1 MIQNYLKIAWRSLL
15 KNKVYSAIN
24 VFGLAIGITTCM
36 LITLYVMDEISYD
49 KHQVHGERIYRV
61 ASQVQGEKWVA
72 APGPMAA
79 GLKRDFPEVE
89 QVTRLLRMPGI
100 DKFLLKNETGEKQ
113 FYETNGYY
121 VDSTFFQIFTYDFKY
136 GDQKTALN
144 QPNSIIITE
153 EIASK
158 LFGNVNPVDKIIKVN
173 LPFAVGSY
181 TVKGVLRNNDHKSHI
196 PANMLLSMNNSD
208 VGQWAK
214 GQTNWATNN
223 IFHTYLKLNADNNA
237 DAVEGKL
244 DAFLKRNGAA
254 DLNVMQFSKKLFL
267 QPLRD
272 IYLYSNFDFEIAPN
286 GNVKYLYIFSSVA
299 AFLLLIAC
307 INFMNLST
315 ARSEKRAKEVGV
327 KKVVGAAK
335 SSLVGQ
341 FLWES
346 LLLSTLALLISLPF
360 LELLLPTFN
369 QLTGKNLYL
378 LQHPE
383 ILGYLFALT
392 IVTGLLA
399 GFYPAFYL
407 SSFSPI
413 ATLKGRFKSNN
424 SAVFVRKG
432 LVVFQF
438 TVSIVLILGAMLIS
452 QQMEYLSN
460 QNLGF
465 NKGQKVILPLQT
477 TEAGKNYKAFKNE
490 LANIPQVKA
499 SAVGSTY
506 PGIENVLDM
515 LFYAEGKT
523 MKENVD
529 VSFANIDNDYIKTLG
544 IKLLQG
550 RGFSN
555 AFSADSNA
563 LVLNEVA
570 VKKLGYNIGNA
581 VGKKIYSD
589 FHDRKITMTIIG
601 VVKDY
606 HFESLQ
612 HEIKPLALT
621 VSPFF
626 SSTNTY
632 LIVDVHGGN
641 YGALMGKI
649 GDAWKKVNPGSPF
662 EYSFLDSD
670 FQKNYEKEERTSRL
684 IRYFSLIGIVIACL
698 GLFGL
703 ATFTAE
709 QRTREIGIRKVLG
722 ASVLGITGL
731 LSADFLKLVFISIV
745 IATPISSW
753 AMNKWLENFAFK
765 TVVSWQIFVVAGIA
779 AILVAFVT
787 ISFQSIKAALTDP
800 VKTLKSE

>member
-1 MIQNYLKIAWRSLL
+1 MIRNYLKIAWRSLL
-15 KNKVYSAIN
+15 KNKVYSTIN
-24 VFGLAIGITTCM
+24 VFGLAIGITTCT
-36 LITLYVMDEISYD
+36 LITLYVLDEISYD
-49 KHQVHGERIYRV
+49 KHHVDRERIFRV
-61 ASQVQGEKWVA
+61 ASDVQGEKWVA
-72 APGPMAA
+72 APGPLAA

-100 DKFLLKNETGEKQ
+100 DKFLLKNQTGEKQ

-153 EIASK
+153 DIASK
-158 LFGNVNPVDKIIKVN
+158 MFGNVNPVDKVINVN
-173 LPFAVGSY
+173 LPFAVTAY
-181 TVKGVLRNNDHKSHI
+181 TVKGVLRNNGHKSHI

-208 VGQWAK
+208 VGQWAR
-214 GQTNWATNN
+214 GQTNWASNN
-223 IFHTYLKLNADNNA
+223 IFHTYFKLKDADQA
-237 DAVEGKL
+237 AALEGKL
-244 DAFLKRNGAA
+244 GAFLKRNGAA
-254 DLNVMQFSKKLFL
+254 DFKVMQISKKLFI
-267 QPLRD
+267 QPLTD
-272 IYLYSNFDFEIAPN
+272 IYLYSNFDFEVAPN
-286 GNVKYLYIFSSVA
+286 GNVKYLYIFGSVA

-327 KKVVGAAK
+327 KKVVGAAR

-346 LLLSTLALLISLPF
+346 LLLSMLALLISLPF
-360 LELLLPTFN
+360 LKLLLPLFN
-369 QLTGKNLYL
+369 QLTNKTLTL

-383 ILGYLFALT
+383 IYGYLFALT
-392 IVTGLLA
+392 IITGLLA

-413 ATLKGRFKSNN
+413 ATLKGRFKNN
-424 SAVFVRKG
+424 ISAVFVRKG

-438 TVSIVLILGAMLIS
+438 TVSIVLILGAILIS
-452 QQMEYLSN
+452 QQMEYMRN

-465 NKGQKVILPLQT
+465 SKSQKLILPLQT
-477 TEAGKNYKAFKNE
+477 TEAGQNYRTFKNE
-490 LANIPQVKA
+490 IANIPQVRS

-544 IKLLQG
+544 IQLLQG

-555 AFSADSNA
+555 QFTADSNA
-563 LVLNEVA
+563 LILNEVA
-570 VKKLGYNIGNA
+570 IKKLGYNMDNA

-589 FHDRKITMTIIG
+589 FNDRKITMTIIG

-612 HEIKPLALT
+612 QEIKPLALT

-632 LIVDVHGGN
+632 LIVDVQGGN
-641 YGALMGKI
+641 YGALIGKI
-649 GDAWKKVNPGSPF
+649 GQAWKKINPGSPF

-670 FQKNYEKEERTSRL
+670 FQKNYEKEERTSNL
-684 IRYFSLIGIVIACL
+684 VRYFSFIGVVIACL

-709 QRTREIGIRKVLG
+709 QRTKEIGIRKVLG
-722 ASVLGITGL
+722 ASVASITGL
-731 LSADFLKLVFISIV
+731 FSGDFLKLVFIAIV
-745 IATPISSW
+745 IATPISWW

-765 TVVSWQIFVVAGIA
+765 TIVSWQIFVIAGIA

-787 ISFQSIKAALTDP
+787 ISFQSIKAALTNP